1 MDSLSLIF
9 PAIALGGIWGSFLG
23 VLSVRIPE
31 GESVISPP
39 SRCDSCKTPLK
50 FREMIPLVSWILL
63 KGRCQTCQHAMP
75 FEVPV
80 SEMAAAIFF
89 GILASLHLPM
99 LHSVVLLLFF
109 TFALP
114 LTLIDIRFHRLPHL
128 LTISAIAV
136 GLVISSKFLGGQGF
150 FLSFS
155 GAVLGFLPV
164 AIVAI
169 LYKKGIGMGD
179 AFWLAAIGAFAGPDS
194 LPEVLL
200 IASGTGIIAALAF
213 RTFHNSFKN
222 QPIWGLAIPFGP
234 FLSLGGIVALWNP
247 DSMNSFTI
255 YLK

>member
-1 MDSLSLIF
+1 
-9 PAIALGGIWGSFLG
+9 
-23 VLSVRIPE
+23 
-31 GESVISPP
+31 
-39 SRCDSCKTPLK
+39 
-50 FREMIPLVSWILL
+50 
-63 KGRCQTCQHAMP
+63 MP
-75 FEVPV
+75 FEIPV

-89 GILASLHLPM
+89 GFLAALHLPM
-99 LHSVVLLLFF
+99 LHAAVLLLFF

-128 LTISAIAV
+128 LTFSAIAV
-136 GLVISSKFLGGQGF
+136 GLVISSKYLGGQGF

-155 GAVLGFLPV
+155 GAVLGFFPV
-164 AIVAI
+164 AVVAT

-179 AFWLAAIGAFAGPDS
+179 AFWLAAIGAFAGPDR

-200 IASGTGIIAALAF
+200 IASGTGIVATLSF
-213 RTFHNSFKN
+213 RTFHNSYRD

-247 DSMNSFTI
+247 DSMNNLTI